1 MSIIFKSFLKTRK
14 IDIIMFFVIF
24 IGGWVASYIYIGGPK
39 TTIVPISIFIGFC
52 LGELLAF
59 RSFKKENNE
68 NFKV

>member
-1 MSIIFKSFLKTRK
+1 
-14 IDIIMFFVIF
+14 MFFVIF

-52 LGELLAF
+52 LGELLNY